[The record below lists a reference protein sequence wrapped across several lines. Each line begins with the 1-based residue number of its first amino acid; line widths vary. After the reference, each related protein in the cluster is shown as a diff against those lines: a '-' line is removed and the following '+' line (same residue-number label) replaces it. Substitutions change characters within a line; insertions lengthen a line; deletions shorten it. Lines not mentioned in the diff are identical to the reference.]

1 LTKKLVKNY
10 LKNDAILEKETEKVE
25 ILKRKIP
32 VFILMLVFVLS
43 ILVMAPGI
51 LMAAEDDEDAAEV
64 EEEEVIPDPV
74 PETLVFDTVYP
85 EIQAEAGTAY
95 EFTFKVTYDIGDEPF
110 GLEEDVTDKVFD
122 IIVEYPEGWFAAAT
136 PAYQKEVEIT
146 AVKLKNATEES
157 LRVVALPLIDME
169 PGEFDI
175 KVIIKSTIEDDPL
188 EGSTELKA
196 IVTSTYKMDL
206 KTKSGR
212 LSTEVTSGKDNHY
225 KLIITNNGSS
235 NIENI
240 SLSSN
245 EPEGWKIKFDT
256 EEIEVLEAGEDI
268 EIDAN
273 ISPADKA
280 IAGDYVVKFSASSD
294 NAEDDIELRIT
305 VETPTIWGII
315 GIAVIVIVIVGVA
328 FIFAR
333 LGRR

>member
-1 LTKKLVKNY
+1 
-10 LKNDAILEKETEKVE
+10 VE

-32 VFILMLVFVLS
+32 VFMVLLIFVLS
-43 ILVMAPGI
+43 ILVMVPGV
-51 LMAAEDDEDAAEV
+51 LLGADEEPALINE
-64 EEEEVIPDPV
+64 EENEEEVIIPDPD
-74 PETLVFDTVYP
+74 PELLVFDTVYP
-85 EIQAEAGTAY
+85 EIQAELGSAY

-110 GLEEDVTDKVFD
+110 GLEEDTTDKIFD

-136 PAYQKEVEIT
+136 PAYQKETEIT
-146 AVKLKNATEES
+146 AVKLKNATEEN
-157 LRVVALPLIDME
+157 LRVVAVPLIDME

-175 KVIIKSTIEDDPL
+175 KVTIKSSIEDDPL
-188 EGSTELKA
+188 EGSVEFKA
-196 IVTSTYKMDL
+196 IITSTYEMNL
-206 KTKSGR
+206 KTKTGR
-212 LSTEVTSGKDNHY
+212 LSTDVTSGKDNHY
-225 KLIITNNGSS
+225 KLIITNNGSA

-240 SLSSN
+240 SLTSS
-245 EPEGWKIKFDT
+245 EPEGWKITFDT
-256 EEIEVLEAGEDI
+256 DEIEVLEAGEDI

-280 IAGDYVVKFSASSD
+280 IAGDYIVNFSANSD

>member
-1 LTKKLVKNY
+1 
-10 LKNDAILEKETEKVE
+10 VE

-43 ILVMAPGI
+43 VLVMIPGA
-51 LMAAEDDEDAAEV
+51 LMAADDETPAD
-64 EEEEVIPDPV
+64 EEEVIAPPPPD
-74 PETLVFDTVYP
+74 PETLEFDVVYP
-85 EIQAEAGTAY
+85 EIQAELGTAY
-95 EFTFKVTYDIGDEPF
+95 EFTFKVTYDMGDEPY
-110 GLEEDVTDKVFD
+110 GLEEDVKEKIFD

-136 PAYQKEVEIT
+136 PAYQKETEIT
-146 AVKLKNATEES
+146 AVKLKNATEEN
-157 LRVVALPLIDME
+157 LRVVAVPLIDMD

-175 KVIIKSTIEDDPL
+175 KVTIKSSIEDDPL
-188 EGSTELKA
+188 EGSVQFKA
-196 IVTSTYKMDL
+196 IITSTYQMDL
-206 KTKSGR
+206 KTKTGR
-212 LSTEVTSGKDNHY
+212 LSTDVTSGKDNHY
-225 KLIITNNGSS
+225 KLIIKNNGSA

-240 SLSSN
+240 TLSSS
-245 EPEGWKIKFDT
+245 EPEGWKITFDND
-256 EEIEVLEAGEDI
+256 EIEVLEAGEDI

-280 IAGDYVVKFSASSD
+280 IAGDYIVKFTAKAD

-315 GIAVIVIVIVGVA
+315 GIAVIVIVIVAVA

>member
-1 LTKKLVKNY
+1 MNLH
-10 LKNDAILEKETEKVE
+10 
-25 ILKRKIP
+25 
-32 VFILMLVFVLS
+32 
-43 ILVMAPGI
+43 
-51 LMAAEDDEDAAEV
+51 
-64 EEEEVIPDPV
+64 
-74 PETLVFDTVYP
+74 
-85 EIQAEAGTAY
+85 
-95 EFTFKVTYDIGDEPF
+95 FKVTYEIGDEPF

-122 IIVEYPEGWFAAAT
+122 IIVEYPDGWFAAAT

-175 KVIIKSTIEDDPL
+175 KVTIKSTIEDDPL

-206 KTKSGR
+206 KTKTGR

-245 EPEGWKIKFDT
+245 EPQGWKIKFDT